1 MKDQL
6 KKLKKLNPCAD
17 AWKWVKDQESRKRA
31 WVDCERGDW
40 MLWLIGKTAGVP
52 MSDERRPLVLAV
64 CDCAELVLEYVPKGE
79 DRPRKAIE
87 AARKWADGNNS
98 VSEQDVRNAA
108 TVTYTAAAAYTAYA
122 ATADDADD
130 AATAAATAATAAAYA
145 ATVTYTDAAAYAAY
159 ASTAAT
165 VTYAATAATADDA
178 DARNRILKQCAD
190 IVRKHYPN
198 PPKLK

>member
-64 CDCAELVLEYVPKGE
+64 CDCAELVSEYVPKGE

-108 TVTYTAAAAYTAYA
+108 TVTYTAATTAAATTAAYA
-122 ATADDADD
+122 ATAAYTTVTY
-130 AATAAATAATAAAYA
+130 TAAATAAAYA
-145 ATVTYTDAAAYAAY
+145 ATA
-159 ASTAAT
+159 
-165 VTYAATAATADDA
+165 AATAATADDA